1 MKIERDPR
9 LAAQIKRHEGLR
21 LHTYLCPAGR
31 LTIGYGHNLSDNPVW
46 GLQKGDRISRAAA
59 ERLLENDIYTTGRQL
74 DAALPWWRVLGSGAS
89 DFPRQAVL
97 LNMAF
102 QLGVA
107 GLCAF
112 KKALGAL
119 HAGAFGEAAR
129 HMLDSKWARRDSPAR
144 ARELAR
150 QMHTGQWQ
158 SGTWDDFG
166 KEDFDENF
174 FDKSNSKKSTNSDS
188 DSDPTAPA
196 DATWDWL
203 TRDIPSWIRGGGGG
217 GGSGRAGSRTPG
229 ASGASGGTPCGLSP
243 SLGGAFAG
251 AV

>member
-9 LAAQIKRHEGLR
+9 LAAQLKRHEGLR
-21 LHTYLCPAGR
+21 LHTYRCPAGR

-59 ERLLENDIYTTGRQL
+59 ERLLENDIYATGRQL

-112 KKALGAL
+112 KKALGAV

-129 HMLDSKWARRDSPAR
+129 NMLDSKWARRDSPAR

-158 SGTWDDFG
+158 SGTWEDFG
-166 KEDFDENF
+166 KGNFDEN
-174 FDKSNSKKSTNSDS
+174 SG
-188 DSDPTAPA
+188 PTAPA

-203 TRDIPSWIRGGGGG
+203 TRDIPDWIRGGS
-217 GGSGRAGSRTPG
+217 GGSGRS
-229 ASGASGGTPCGLSP
+229 SGNTSCL
-243 SLGGAFAG
+243 AG

>member
-9 LAAQIKRHEGLR
+9 LAAQLKRHEGLR
-21 LHTYLCPAGR
+21 LHTYRCPAGR

-59 ERLLENDIYTTGRQL
+59 ERLLENDIYSTGRQL
-74 DAALPWWRVLGSGAS
+74 DAALPWWRMPGSGVS

-112 KKALGAL
+112 KKALGAV

-129 HMLDSKWARRDSPAR
+129 NMLDSKWARRDSPAR

-158 SGTWDDFG
+158 SGTWEDFG
-166 KEDFDENF
+166 KGNFDENF
-174 FDKSNSKKSTNSDS
+174 FDKSNSQKSTKSGPAKSAAHDS
-188 DSDPTAPA
+188 DSGPTAPA

-203 TRDIPSWIRGGGGG
+203 TRDIPDWIRGGGG
-217 GGSGRAGSRTPG
+217 
-229 ASGASGGTPCGLSP
+229 SGGRSSGNTSCL
-243 SLGGAFAG
+243 AG